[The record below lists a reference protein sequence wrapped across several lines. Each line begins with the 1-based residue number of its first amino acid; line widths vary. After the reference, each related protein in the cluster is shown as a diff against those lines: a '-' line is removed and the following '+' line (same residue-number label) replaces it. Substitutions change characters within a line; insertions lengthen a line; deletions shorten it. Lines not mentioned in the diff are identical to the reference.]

1 MLAHKN
7 TANVRVS
14 FVLLKPHL
22 RLKISKDGKIMRC
35 FGYRLNMAKED
46 SRHVAPRHC
55 ERSEAI
61 KRP

>member
-7 TANVRVS
+7 AANVRVS
-14 FVLLKPHL
+14 FVILKPHL
-22 RLKISKDGKIMRC
+22 WLKILKDDETMRC

-46 SRHVAPRHC
+46 SRHVAFCHC